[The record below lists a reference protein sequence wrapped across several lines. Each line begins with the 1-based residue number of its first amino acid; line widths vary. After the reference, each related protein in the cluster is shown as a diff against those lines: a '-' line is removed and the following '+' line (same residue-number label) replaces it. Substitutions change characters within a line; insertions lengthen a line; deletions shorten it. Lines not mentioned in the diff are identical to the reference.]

1 MIWKFL
7 LDNIGL
13 IIGLMTTVLGY
24 WFGSKTRKNQEKS
37 GELQNLIT
45 LRQVEKQLIKD
56 MKDSIKEYQEV
67 ITNLNAIIDKKDK
80 IITRLKAIVD
90 KQQKELDKYK
100 N

>member
-37 GELQNLIT
+37 GELQN
-45 LRQVEKQLIKD
+45 
-56 MKDSIKEYQEV
+56 
-67 ITNLNAIIDKKDK
+67 
-80 IITRLKAIVD
+80 
-90 KQQKELDKYK
+90 
-100 N
+100 

>member
-1 MIWKFL
+1 MILKFIFENIEL
-7 LDNIGL
+7 FIGL
-13 IIGLMTTVLGY
+13 ATTFLGY
-24 WFGSKTRKNQEKS
+24 WFGAKTRKNQEKS

-67 ITNLNAIIDKKDK
+67 IINLNAIIDKKDK
-80 IITRLKAIVD
+80 IITRLKNIVD
-90 KQQKELDKYK
+90 KQQKELNKYK